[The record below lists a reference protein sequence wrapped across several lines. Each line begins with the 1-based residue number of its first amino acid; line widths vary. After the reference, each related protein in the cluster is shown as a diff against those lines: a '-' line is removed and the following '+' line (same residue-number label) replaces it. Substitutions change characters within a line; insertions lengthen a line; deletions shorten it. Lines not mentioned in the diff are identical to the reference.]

1 MCAYES
7 GLISDD
13 IDGEEPLSVGMWYEL
28 LTMEGILRTRGI
40 IWNVEINP
48 GCYPGFFF
56 LVKRYYPGFISWP
69 ADDLKKELYKFTGC
83 HGC

>member
-1 MCAYES
+1 MFREKSLDCRYRRMI
-7 GLISDD
+7 GNGIS
-13 IDGEEPLSVGMWYEL
+13 V
-28 LTMEGILRTRGI
+28 EGSILMTRGI